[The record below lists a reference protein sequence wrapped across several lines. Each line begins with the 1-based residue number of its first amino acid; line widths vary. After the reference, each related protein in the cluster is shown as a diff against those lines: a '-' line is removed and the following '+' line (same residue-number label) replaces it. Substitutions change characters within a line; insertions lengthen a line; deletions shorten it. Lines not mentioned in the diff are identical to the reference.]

1 MARIDMY
8 QYCSSNKRVSDLLK
22 VNINFMNYWL
32 CYGCLNL
39 RNLHMSSGL
48 GHST

>member
-1 MARIDMY
+1 MY
-8 QYCSSNKRVSDLLK
+8 QYCSQKRVSDLLK
-22 VNINFMNYWL
+22 VNFYELLAL

-39 RNLHMSSGL
+39 RNLHVSSGL

>member
-8 QYCSSNKRVSDLLK
+8 QYCSSKKRDSDLLK
-22 VNINFMNYWL
+22 VDIYELLVL

-39 RNLHMSSGL
+39 RNLHVSSWL
-48 GHST
+48 GHAT